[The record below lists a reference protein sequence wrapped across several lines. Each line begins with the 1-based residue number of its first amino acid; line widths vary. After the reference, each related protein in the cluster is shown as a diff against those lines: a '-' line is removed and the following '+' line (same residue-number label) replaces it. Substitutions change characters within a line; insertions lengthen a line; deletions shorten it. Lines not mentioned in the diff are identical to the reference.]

1 MGIFDQI
8 GGLVD
13 LLTNSQ
19 DLPSL
24 DSLSAKSGIDKG
36 SIGKILSLGLPAILQ
51 GMNHNNQT
59 PEGLESFSE
68 ALNQHEQVLDH
79 YQSPDDLLNQADE
92 VEGDK
97 VLGHVFKDKDSIIN
111 RIADTLGIEPAAV
124 KRVLI
129 LIAPMVLKYLAD
141 QRRKNQLD
149 NEGLKKET
157 DQLARKAREASQ
169 ASGSIFDK
177 LLGSKDTDSQ
187 SSGGLLDTILDLI
200 R

>member
-68 ALNQHEQVLDH
+68 ALNQHEQALDH
-79 YQSPDDLLNQADE
+79 YQSPDDLLNQSDE

-111 RIADTLGIEPAAV
+111 RIADILGIEPAAV